1 MLFSGF
7 AFIKI
12 SLYLY
17 MSTVDQINSQ
27 VQTLKTRLQAETEF
41 NNQLKQKLNTIFASL
56 GQISKNLEKVGNTNS
71 ELSMMKTKLDAANRR
86 IQSAEQSDSD
96 AQKAVAQLGE
106 VVGQLNQI
114 DLNSHVS
121 PDGIIANAQK
131 TISQIQGQLSK
142 LTNDSATAASA
153 PNANPQ
159 GVMRGGRRRRRRGGY
174 SYRKKSPSVRKT
186 RKGKKSK
193 TRSKTRSKARSK
205 TRSRTR

>member
-1 MLFSGF
+1 
-7 AFIKI
+7 
-12 SLYLY
+12 

-41 NNQLKQKLNTIFASL
+41 NNQLKQKLNTIFGSL

-71 ELSMMKTKLDAANRR
+71 ELSMMKTKLDAANKR

-121 PDGIIANAQK
+121 D
-131 TISQIQGQLSK
+131 
-142 LTNDSATAASA
+142 D
-153 PNANPQ
+153 
-159 GVMRGGRRRRRRGGY
+159 
-174 SYRKKSPSVRKT
+174 
-186 RKGKKSK
+186 
-193 TRSKTRSKARSK
+193 
-205 TRSRTR
+205 

>member
-1 MLFSGF
+1 
-7 AFIKI
+7 
-12 SLYLY
+12 

-41 NNQLKQKLNTIFASL
+41 NNQLKQKLNTIFGSL

-71 ELSMMKTKLDAANRR
+71 ELSMMKTRLDAANKR

-96 AQKAVAQLGE
+96 AQKAVEQLGE

-114 DLNSHVS
+114 DLNSHIS
-121 PDGIIANAQK
+121 QGGIITDAQNI
-131 TISQIQGQLSK
+131 ISQIQGQLSK
-142 LTNDSATAASA
+142 LTNESATSASA

-159 GVMRGGRRRRRRGGY
+159 DMMVRVGGRRRRRRGGY
-174 SYRKKSPSVRKT
+174 SYRKKSPSARKT

-193 TRSKTRSKARSK
+193 TRSKGHSRTRSKTHSRTRSK